1 MSYVVAALYHFADL
15 PDYQSLSEKVEAE
28 CKKNKIQGT
37 LLLASE
43 GINGTISGNRT
54 AIDAI
59 LKYLRAIPGLAPL
72 EHKESFCETAPFF
85 RLKVK
90 TRKEIVTMG
99 VEGVRPVDQ
108 VGTYVGAKD
117 WNELI
122 SQEDVILID
131 ARNDFEYRVGH
142 FEHAV
147 DPDTVSFTE
156 FPEYVETN
164 LSPKKNK
171 RVAMYCTGGIR
182 CEKASSHMLSQG
194 YEEVYHLKGG
204 ILKYLEEIPKEESL
218 WQGECFVFDRRVSVK
233 HGLDEGS
240 FELCHGCQSPLSEE
254 QREHAQF
261 AFGIACEYCA
271 DTLTPER
278 REGLEMRLSQ
288 MCIAE
293 QRGED
298 HIGMGQEQMR
308 ARRKMK
314 AEAKADERARQGH
327 APKG

>member
-15 PDYQSLSEKVEAE
+15 PDYQSLVGKVEAE
-28 CKKNKIQGT
+28 CKKLKIQGT

-43 GINGTISGNRT
+43 GINGTIAGSRT
-54 AIDAI
+54 GIDAI
-59 LKYLRAIPGLAPL
+59 LNYLREIPGLAPL
-72 EHKESFCETAPFF
+72 VHKESFCETAPFF
-85 RLKVK
+85 RMKVK
-90 TRKEIVTMG
+90 ERKEIVTMG
-99 VEGVRPVDQ
+99 VEGVRPVDL
-108 VGTYVGAKD
+108 VGTYVEPKD

-122 SQEDVILID
+122 SQDDVVLID
-131 ARNDFEYRVGH
+131 TRNDFEYRVGR
-142 FEHAV
+142 FAHAV

-156 FPEYVETN
+156 FPGYVETN

-182 CEKASSHMLSQG
+182 CEKATSHMLEQG

-218 WQGECFVFDRRVSVK
+218 WHGECFVFDRRVSVG
-233 HGLDEGS
+233 HGLDVGS

-254 QREHAQF
+254 QREHEQF
-261 AFGIACEYCA
+261 TFGVACEYCA

-278 REGLEMRLSQ
+278 RVGLEMRLSQ
-288 MCIAE
+288 MRLAE
-293 QRGED
+293 ERGED
-298 HIGMGQEQMR
+298 HLGMGQEQMR

-314 AEAKADERARQGH
+314 AEAKAEERTRQGH
-327 APKG
+327 APRS